1 MNILDRKK
9 TPNLIVNLLY
19 LRDCTKYPQHT
30 FGERLHKNQ
39 VAIDI
44 LLMAMSECK
53 IQI

>member
-19 LRDCTKYPQHT
+19 LRDYTKYPQNT
-30 FGERLHKNQ
+30 YGKRLDKNQ
-39 VAIDI
+39 ATIDI